1 MHETIILGS
10 ILKLLRRRRSSSSN
24 GTIRT
29 CVYGALFTEMADL
42 LKVMNGTN
50 GGIEMKK
57 IELEISENLFDRMLA
72 IAKKS
77 GTPEMSDEVIAL
89 DLLIDGIIENEKILK
104 MLEDK

>member
-1 MHETIILGS
+1 
-10 ILKLLRRRRSSSSN
+10 
-24 GTIRT
+24 
-29 CVYGALFTEMADL
+29 
-42 LKVMNGTN
+42 
-50 GGIEMKK
+50 MKK